1 MRMKPDWLNDSSVTE
16 VEVVA
21 KGSYIRHIMVLQP
34 IARGQVART
43 SHDTTAVSGEKN
55 ESRIRQSVVPI
66 VTMRA
71 NWRLPKSGCQKAM
84 GKDSEYPTWQRS
96 FRSSLSK
103 GKPCTWQRAAV
114 GSFNTIN
121 GKCEET
127 L

>member
-103 GKPCTWQRAAV
+103 GKPCTWRR
-114 GSFNTIN
+114 
-121 GKCEET
+121 ET
-127 L
+127 VSYYLICLTNDV

>member
-55 ESRIRQSVVPI
+55 ESRIRQSVTRRYYVI
-66 VTMRA
+66 KR
-71 NWRLPKSGCQKAM
+71 RLPKSERRKAM
-84 GKDSEYPTWQRS
+84 RIC
-96 FRSSLSK
+96 L
-103 GKPCTWQRAAV
+103 
-114 GSFNTIN
+114 
-121 GKCEET
+121 
-127 L
+127 